1 MWTNHYPGDSRDS
14 RMMRCNSGIY
24 NLKFNE
30 FDCPLLF
37 KGDTDEIAKDK
48 SIDQISKW
56 PIPSDEKFYKL
67 ANSCDWIKKE
77 LDQGQYVS
85 EQERQFPLAFAL
97 NVYQSPYQ
105 IFRFLKVIYR
115 PHNLYCIH
123 YDKKSS
129 ESFKKLMIMIAV
141 CLPNVIVPSKI
152 ENVIWGW
159 HTILDAQMNCIED
172 LYELR
177 YNFPWKYAITLCG
190 KEVPLRTNRE
200 MVHTLRKLNGTSSV
214 VVGNNLKHEVKYWT
228 LKHSLSKGSIVQSE
242 KKLPPVPFNLTMAK
256 SMAYYGLSLTFVNYL
271 LHDEEAVTFRK
282 FMKETKMPEEH
293 FVATLFNR
301 TGVYTCTVVYT
312 ELYSNTLIVGKSMH
326 LSINTIIIICT
337 NIKQVYP
344 VEEMKDTYILYP

>member
-1 MWTNHYPGDSRDS
+1 MVH
-14 RMMRCNSGIY
+14 CNSDIC
-24 NLKFNE
+24 N

-48 SIDQISKW
+48 SMDQISKW
-56 PIPSDEKFYKL
+56 PIPSDEKFYEL

-77 LDQGQYVS
+77 LDRGHYVS
-85 EQERQFPLAFAL
+85 DEERQFPLAFAL
-97 NVYQSPYQ
+97 NVHQSPYQ
-105 IFRFLKVIYR
+105 IFRFLTVIYR

-129 ESFKKLMIMIAV
+129 ESFKKLMIMIAA

-152 ENVIWGW
+152 ENVIRGW
-159 HTILDAQMNCIED
+159 HTVIDAQMNCMED

-177 YNFPWKYAITLCG
+177 YKFPWKYAITLCG

-214 VVGNNLKHEVKYWT
+214 GIGGNEKNELRFWT
-228 LKHSLSKGSIVQSE
+228 FKFSLSIEGSIVQSE
-242 KKLPPVPFNLTMAK
+242 KKLPPVPFNLTIVK
-256 SMAYYGLSLTFVNYL
+256 SIAYYGLSFTFVNYL

-282 FMKETKMPEEH
+282 FMKETFIPEEH

-301 TGVYTCTVVYT
+301 KGVCIHALAVVYT
-312 ELYSNTLIVGKSMH
+312 ELYSNTLIVGKAC
-326 LSINTIIIICT
+326 I
-337 NIKQVYP
+337 
-344 VEEMKDTYILYP
+344 

>member
-1 MWTNHYPGDSRDS
+1 MLMDVSTFYTCSLFPQFLKHRGTLLLRTNHYPRDSGDS
-14 RMMRCNSGIY
+14 RMMRCNSGIC

-37 KGDTDEIAKDK
+37 KGDTDEIAR
-48 SIDQISKW
+48 INQISKW

-77 LDQGQYVS
+77 LDRGHYVS
-85 EQERQFPLAFAL
+85 EQEQQFPLAFAL

-129 ESFKKLMIMIAV
+129 ESFKKLMIMIAA

-152 ENVIWGW
+152 ENVIRGW
-159 HTILDAQMNCIED
+159 HTLIDAQMNCMED

-177 YNFPWKYAITLCG
+177 YKFPWKYAITLCG

-200 MVHTLRKLNGTSSV
+200 MVHILRKLNGTSSV
-214 VVGNNLKHEVKYWT
+214 VVESNLGHEFRYWT
-228 LKHSLSKGSIVQSE
+228 FKHSLSNGSIVQSK
-242 KKLPPVPFNLTMAK
+242 KKLPPVPFNLTIVK
-256 SMAYYGLSLTFVNYL
+256 SIAYYGLSFTFVNYL
-271 LHDEEAVTFRK
+271 LHDEEAVTFWK
-282 FMKETKMPEEH
+282 FMKETKIPEEH

-301 TGVYTCTVVYT
+301 TGVCTYTVVYT
-312 ELYSNTLIVGKSMH
+312 EL
-326 LSINTIIIICT
+326 
-337 NIKQVYP
+337 
-344 VEEMKDTYILYP
+344 